1 MKPNRIKL
9 STLNGI
15 ERGATS
21 RHRPHLV
28 FARDDGAGSQ
38 KRPAEP
44 PRVLIVEDDFLVAE
58 QMQIALTEAG
68 FEIAGVA
75 TSGDEAIK
83 LAIAQSPTLA
93 LMDIRL
99 VGHRDGVDT
108 ALELFRDHG
117 IRCIFATAY
126 HDPNTRRRAKPANP
140 LGWLAKPYTMEA
152 LVEMVRGGLKS
163 IEEE

>member
-126 HDPNTRRRAKPANP
+126 HDRIRAGAQSLPIRSAGSRSRTPWRRWSRWCAA
-140 LGWLAKPYTMEA
+140 A
-152 LVEMVRGGLKS
+152 
-163 IEEE
+163 